1 MASKNDNDKS
11 PEVPDDE
18 TLVIPPE
25 DELKEL
31 SREDLDALHERSV
44 EAFRAVYGDGTGIS
58 PEDLETLNG
67 LKAGIKAVEG
77 VQAERKA
84 VEEETAEKA
93 AKIAADLNL
102 SPEEPAPEDDDDE
115 DGDSDEA
122 DDAAVNDEA
131 EVIEEAEQIA
141 ASASK
146 EIRVNLAGRA
156 RKPVPVPA
164 ETGGE
169 RSMKDI
175 AFSPDGKGID
185 KYGIAKL
192 VDEKLNRVN
201 HKAYQTAARSQK
213 KMSERFPIATIRREF
228 SDELKVS
235 DGNADAA
242 INFAVDQSRLPGG
255 SLLESAALT
264 ASGGWCA
271 PSETSYDLCNLSE
284 AANLISIPE
293 VNINRGGLKW
303 TTGPDY
309 ASVFADTGFC
319 YTEEEDI
326 DGDYDGAG
334 GGVKPCLHVPCPDFE
349 EKRLGYCGVCLTAG
363 LLQQKGYP
371 EAIQNF
377 VDIALNAHAH
387 RVSAAVINDMV
398 AESTAVALDAG
409 QAGATAPLLTA
420 LDLQATHYRAVNRM
434 ADTAV
439 LEAVLPTWA
448 KTIIRADLA
457 RRQGVDLLDVPDSR
471 IAAWFTA
478 RRVNPQYVVDWQ
490 DISTTPASGYI
501 ATETSIDFLLFAAG
515 TFVKGVT
522 DSITF
527 ENIYDSVGLGTNDY
541 TALFTEDPYMV
552 MKRCHDSRVVTVPV
566 CADGATKLGVNIT
579 CDGTV

>member
-1 MASKNDNDKS
+1 MASKNDKDEQS
-11 PEVPDDE
+11 TPPDD
-18 TLVIPPE
+18 TLVIP
-25 DELKEL
+25 DLDALKEL
-31 SREDLDALHERSV
+31 STEDLSSLLDRAV
-44 EAFRAVYGDGTGIS
+44 EAAREVYGDGKS
-58 PEDLETLNG
+58 
-67 LKAGIKAVEG
+67 
-77 VQAERKA
+77 
-84 VEEETAEKA
+84 
-93 AKIAADLNL
+93 L
-102 SPEEPAPEDDDDE
+102 SPESLEALQGLR
-115 DGDSDEA
+115 DGIKRLRE
-122 DDAAVNDEA
+122 VNDERQKA
-131 EVIEEAEQIA
+131 ADKIAEEAAGIVADLELDTDTPTEDDSPADEGDEEDDGDEDVAESEEVVAEEVETVA
-141 ASASK
+141 ASAR
-146 EIRVNLAGRA
+146 EIRVNLGGRVKA
-156 RKPVPVPA
+156 PAPVATA
-164 ETGGE
+164 EK
-169 RSMKDI
+169 SMKDI

-185 KYGIAKL
+185 KFGIAKL

-201 HKAYQTAARSQK
+201 HKAYESAARSGK

-228 SDELKVS
+228 ADELKVS

-326 DGDYDGAG
+326 AGDYDGAG
-334 GGVKPCLHVPCPDFE
+334 GGVKPCLHVPCPDFV

-377 VDIALNAHAH
+377 IDISLNAHAH

-398 AESTAVALDAG
+398 TESTAVALASP
-409 QAGATAPLLTA
+409 QVGATAPLLTA
-420 LDLQATHYRAVNRM
+420 IDLQATHYRAVNRM
-434 ADTAV
+434 SDMAA
-439 LEAVLPTWA
+439 LEVVLPTWT
-448 KTIIRADLA
+448 KSVIRSDLA
-457 RRQGVDLLDVPDSR
+457 RRQGVDLLDVPDTR
-471 IAAWFTA
+471 IAAWFRA
-478 RRVNPQYVVDWQ
+478 RNVNPQYVVDWQ
-490 DISTTPASGYI
+490 DIATQAASAYI
-501 ATETSIDFLLFAAG
+501 DHETEVDFLLYAAG
-515 TFVKGVT
+515 TFIKGVT

-552 MKRCHDSRVVTVPV
+552 MKRCHDSRVVTVPI
-566 CADGATKLGVNIT
+566 CPNGATHIGDDID
-579 CDGTV
+579 CDGTPV